1 MDAKPRELYLL
12 FRAYEGYEGSL
23 LKVTSKNGKTASVSW
38 LNLTWHWELLIL
50 TPSLLYSIARWVCH
64 IQHESRRWSSKTR
77 FTGEPRQTPT
87 HPNSFLPLF
96 VLLSI
101 SIALSH
107 EPTIMTISLSVST
120 QIVFPFLH
128 HIFHVL
134 KRLTCVVIT
143 SRISRLLSPLLDDA
157 EHIIPWFKS
166 IIPRLSFASFVPHS
180 SRRCLLHA
188 TTLVAIMC
196 INVR

>member
-87 HPNSFLPLF
+87 HPNSFLPFCFAIDKHRIVTWAHNYDNISFGLHTNSF
-96 VLLSI
+96 SI
-101 SIALSH
+101 SPSH
-107 EPTIMTISLSVST
+107 ISCAQASHMCRNNKSDFST
-120 QIVFPFLH
+120 F
-128 HIFHVL
+128 
-134 KRLTCVVIT
+134 
-143 SRISRLLSPLLDDA
+143 IST
-157 EHIIPWFKS
+157 
-166 IIPRLSFASFVPHS
+166 
-180 SRRCLLHA
+180 SRRCRAHHPM
-188 TTLVAIMC
+188 I
-196 INVR
+196 